1 MSVSNGSKTSPS
13 GKDEEDDRGAKFAR
27 YGWMCNEMNLSTL
40 PEDAPDGARN
50 LSEWL
55 TLEGRRSSLV
65 EWLGHVKDDG
75 RIHGRFTHIGAWTG
89 RMAHSAPNQANIPAA
104 FHGTAKSAVDKVKE
118 KYDGKMRGLWGVEA
132 GNWLVGT
139 DAEGIQLRILAHLMK
154 SEEYIHAIV
163 SGRKEDE
170 TDIHNL
176 NKRALGMSHVTRD
189 MAKTFIYAF
198 LLGAGNDKV
207 GQILKVSAKEAGQ
220 AVENFMESINGL
232 SRLKKQVI
240 PHIAEM
246 GWFKGLDGRKVKVPN
261 EHKTLAGLL
270 QNGESVVMKHAAL
283 SWTNSAR
290 EAGIKF
296 KLVTWPHDEWQTEV
310 YGDKEQA
317 ELLGSIQRQSIVDT
331 GVKLSILCPLAGSTD
346 IGRNWFDTH

>member
-1 MSVSNGSKTSPS
+1 MSVSNETKQ
-13 GKDEEDDRGAKFAR
+13 DNRGEKFAR
-27 YGWMCNEMNLSTL
+27 YGWMCNELNLSTL

-50 LSEWL
+50 IAEWL

-89 RMAHSAPNQANIPAA
+89 
-104 FHGTAKSAVDKVKE
+104 
-118 KYDGKMRGLWGVEA
+118 
-132 GNWLVGT
+132 NWLVGT

-163 SGRKEDE
+163 SGKKEDE
-170 TDIHNL
+170 TDIHNV

-207 GQILKVSAKEAGQ
+207 AEILKVSSKEAGQ
-220 AVENFMESINGL
+220 AVENFMESIQGL

-246 GWFKGLDGRKVKVPN
+246 GWFKGLDGRRVSVPS

-270 QNGESVVMKHAAL
+270 QNGEAVVMKHAAL
-283 SWTNSAR
+283 EWNRKAKL
-290 EAGIKF
+290 EGLKF

-310 YGDKEQA
+310 EGTKEDA

-331 GVKLSILCPLAGSTD
+331 GKKLSILCPLAGSTD
-346 IGRNWFDTH
+346 IGKNWFDTH

>member
-1 MSVSNGSKTSPS
+1 MSEKKET
-13 GKDEEDDRGAKFAR
+13 EQELRGEKFAR
-27 YGWMCNEMNLSTL
+27 YGWMCNELNLSTL

-50 LSEWL
+50 LAEWL
-55 TLEGRRSSLV
+55 TLEGRRSSLA
-65 EWLGHVKDDG
+65 EWLGHVKPDG

-104 FHGTAKSAVDKVKE
+104 YHGEAKSMVDKVKQ
-118 KYDGKMRGLWGVEA
+118 KYDGRMRGMWRVEE

-154 SEEYIHAIV
+154 SEEYVHAIV
-163 SGRKEDE
+163 SGKKEDE

-176 NKRALGMSHVTRD
+176 NRKALGISHVTRD

-207 GQILKVSAKEAGQ
+207 GQILKVNSREAAQ
-220 AVENFMESINGL
+220 AVDNFMNSITGL
-232 SRLKKQVI
+232 AKLKRQVI
-240 PHIAEM
+240 PMIAER
-246 GWFKGLDGRKVKVPN
+246 GWFKGLDGRKVKVPS

-270 QNGESVVMKHAAL
+270 QNGEAVVMKHSAL
-283 SWTNSAR
+283 LWNRRAR
-290 EAGIKF
+290 EKGLNF

-310 YGDKEQA
+310 QGSKEEA

-331 GVKLSILCPLAGSTD
+331 GKNLSIMCPLAGSTD
-346 IGRNWFDTH
+346 IGRNWFETH